1 MLLHYNEESNGSFL
15 KSKIQLLFIFSSYI
29 ENGEKNYFLT
39 ILQVS
44 LSLQTDARLRQTWWT
59 LFVI

>member
-29 ENGEKNYFLT
+29 ENGEKKLFFDYITGEL
-39 ILQVS
+39 VS
-44 LSLQTDARLRQTWWT
+44 TDRCQT
-59 LFVI
+59 